1 MKRRLV
7 ITIDGPAGVGKSTVG
22 MLLADKISYAYLNT
36 GALYRAFAFEV
47 MKREISCD
55 DEKSISKLCGD
66 IKISIKITSEG
77 MKILID
83 KQDITRKINTEEM
96 GFLASRVS
104 TLPFVRRFLLPVQQ
118 DAGKNGGIVAEGR
131 DMGTVVFPG
140 ADIKFFLDADIGER
154 TRRRYLQLLE
164 KNIRQDFEEIKTG
177 IEKRD
182 RQDTERSISPLKPSK
197 DAITIDTT
205 RMGIEEVVG
214 EMSKIYLR
222 TSVIK
227 K

>member
-1 MKRRLV
+1 
-7 ITIDGPAGVGKSTVG
+7 
-22 MLLADKISYAYLNT
+22 
-36 GALYRAFAFEV
+36 
-47 MKREISCD
+47 
-55 DEKSISKLCGD
+55 
-66 IKISIKITSEG
+66 
-77 MKILID
+77 
-83 KQDITRKINTEEM
+83 
-96 GFLASRVS
+96 
-104 TLPFVRRFLLPVQQ
+104 
-118 DAGKNGGIVAEGR
+118 
-131 DMGTVVFPG
+131 VVFPG